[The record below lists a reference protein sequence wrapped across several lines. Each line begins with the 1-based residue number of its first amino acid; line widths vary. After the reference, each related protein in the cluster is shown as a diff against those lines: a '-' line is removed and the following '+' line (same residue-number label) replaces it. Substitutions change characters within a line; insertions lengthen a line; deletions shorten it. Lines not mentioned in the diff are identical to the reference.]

1 MGAASYVQSTF
12 LGGEVSKSVQGQFH
26 NPLYR
31 SWMNVCRNSIPME
44 QSTWTRRPGTRHLGT
59 TRSGVAGRVIGF
71 EFKQAKPYTM
81 EFTAGHLRFR
91 AGPTLVTAN
100 DAKTVSAITVA
111 NPSKVTTSSAHGW
124 ATGDQVFFSPGITN
138 TPLLEA
144 RLFSITVTSGTEFT
158 LTDAITGATIDG
170 STLG

>member
-31 SWMNVCRNSIPME
+31 SWMNACRNSIPME
-44 QSTWTRRPGTRHLGT
+44 QSTWVRRPGSRHLGT
-59 TRSGVAGRVIGF
+59 TRSGAAGRVVAF
-71 EFKQAKPYTM
+71 DFKEAKPYTM

-91 AGPTLVTAN
+91 SGTALVTTN
-100 DAKTVSAITVA
+100 DVQTVSAITVA
-111 NPSKVTTSSAHGW
+111 NPAKVTTSSAHGW
-124 ATGDQVFFSPGITN
+124 TTGDQVFFSPGITN

-144 RLFSITVTSGTEFT
+144 RLFSITVTSATEFT
-158 LTDAITGATIDG
+158 LTDAITAAT
-170 STLG
+170 